1 MLSYH
6 KRYMVI
12 SLFYT
17 LLTPLFL
24 PLFQKTLCQH
34 NCSLDQKIGQCP
46 ATMTPFPI
54 AIMTFT
60 MALRLPAPMLRTT
73 TTPPAVANN
82 KKIIRY
88 HGSFALVM
96 LGQFMETCEKT
107 QGKYKCLTQNKIAY
121 YCFTLSPGRPTRSIT
136 HSTGP
141 YESYRAASVPPNHAP
156 IAALWEQLLSPRA
169 WPTRKRTATSPG
181 PLFWSMAA
189 LSARCCESNRRQ
201 GMCKETRRSAGVP
214 PSPGVD
220 DFAHALNRRASPIRA
235 GSNIIGSI
243 YP

>member
-1 MLSYH
+1 MAALSARCCEYNRRQGMCKETRRSAGVPPATKWGRLCTCPESARVAGWSASALVLAAFFCGYVFLEVLGGCLSNSSNFSRSASERSDLLSYH

-136 HSTGP
+136 HRHGT
-141 YESYRAASVPPNHAP
+141 
-156 IAALWEQLLSPRA
+156 L
-169 WPTRKRTATSPG
+169 
-181 PLFWSMAA
+181 
-189 LSARCCESNRRQ
+189 
-201 GMCKETRRSAGVP
+201 
-214 PSPGVD
+214 
-220 DFAHALNRRASPIRA
+220 
-235 GSNIIGSI
+235 
-243 YP
+243 